1 MVRARPGRLNA
12 ESAEGDQDPRG
23 GLPKSGPGEVRLV
36 LESKKTTSTVVTAT
50 FVSLALL
57 GVVKVT
63 SLREAPVEHSGAAA
77 AALAAAPIEPLAD
90 EGDGGAALIES
101 AFQTRN
107 SGQVVQ
113 LRGVVRT
120 VLPDEREGL
129 RRQRMTLEL
138 SGGRTL
144 LVVHELE
151 SSSRVPVAVGDVIE
165 LRGRYEWN
173 NRGGQVS
180 LTHTSATEGGPS
192 GWIRHAGTDYR

>member
-1 MVRARPGRLNA
+1 
-12 ESAEGDQDPRG
+12 
-23 GLPKSGPGEVRLV
+23 LV

-63 SLREAPVEHSGAAA
+63 SLREAPAEPSGAS
-77 AALAAAPIEPLAD
+77 AALAAEPIEPLAE

-101 AFQTRN
+101 AFHSRN

-113 LRGVVRT
+113 LRGVVRN
-120 VLPDEREGL
+120 VLPDERDGPRL
-129 RRQRMTLEL
+129 QRLTLEL
-138 SGGRTL
+138 GGGRTL
-144 LVVHELE
+144 LVTHDLE
-151 SSSRVPVAVGDVIE
+151 ASARVPVAVGDVIE
-165 LRGRYEWN
+165 LCGRYGWN

-180 LTHTSATEGGPS
+180 LTHTSGTEDGPS